1 MKKLFAMILAGM
13 MAVSMAACGG
23 SSSNAPAA
31 DAAFKTV
38 EDGKLHMA
46 TNAAFPP
53 YEMTSDNGGY
63 EGIDVEIATKIAE
76 KLGLELVV
84 DDMEFTSIIAAV
96 QSGKSDMAMAGMTV
110 TDERK
115 ETVDFSIPYYTATQ
129 VMIVKEDSDIDS
141 FLSGKQMSF
150 LSGKISGLDDF
161 ELICFLVVK

>member
-84 DDMEFTSIIAAV
+84 EGIKRRVTDTEHPDAV
-96 QSGKSDMAMAGMTV
+96 LAQTITERCARMREVRGNKYVIQGMT
-110 TDERK
+110 
-115 ETVDFSIPYYTATQ
+115 
-129 VMIVKEDSDIDS
+129 S
-141 FLSGKQMSF
+141 FFANMFLAKCAIIQRLSPPCNEGCAAS
-150 LSGKISGLDDF
+150 
-161 ELICFLVVK
+161 